1 MIGYGW
7 GNVCYVVI
15 FSPGEYLQYSKVFGG
30 NVYYIANIPRVVNI
44 PGEGLLYDTG
54 AKHFSSNHFFDVI
67 YSLLEICF
75 SIKIKIL
82 LPQAYVIL
90 ADFGYPA

>member
-7 GNVCYVVI
+7 GNVCYIVI

-30 NVYYIANIPRVVNI
+30 KVYYIANIPKVVNI
-44 PGEGLLYDTG
+44 PGERLLYDTG
-54 AKHFSSNHFFDVI
+54 TKHFSSNHFFDVI
-67 YSLLEICF
+67 YSLLEMFF

-82 LPQAYVIL
+82 LPLAYVIL
-90 ADFGYPA
+90 ADVGYPA